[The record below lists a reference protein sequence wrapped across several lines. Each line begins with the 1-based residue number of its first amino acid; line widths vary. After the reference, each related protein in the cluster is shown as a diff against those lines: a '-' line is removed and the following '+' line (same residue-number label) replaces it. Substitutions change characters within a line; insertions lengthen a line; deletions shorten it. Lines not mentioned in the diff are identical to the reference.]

1 MFLGDIFSFGWGEVF
16 FSGRKGGKG
25 RHKSTIIIR
34 VKGHAMSALFGVCEP
49 SCLPLG
55 SLKILEQL

>member
-34 VKGHAMSALFGVCEP
+34 VKGQR
-49 SCLPLG
+49 SCNECVIW
-55 SLKILEQL
+55 SL